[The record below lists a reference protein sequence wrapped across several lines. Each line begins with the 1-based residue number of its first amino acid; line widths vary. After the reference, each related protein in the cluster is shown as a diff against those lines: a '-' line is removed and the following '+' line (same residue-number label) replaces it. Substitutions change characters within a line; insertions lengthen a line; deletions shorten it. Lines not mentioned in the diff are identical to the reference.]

1 MARVIVAGKN
11 SYVQNKNS
19 FEEINGLGQFFFPN
33 ALLRERSSTDL
44 KFVSL
49 FRTIEVQKTTNST
62 EHRVSIISFLS
73 LFAGGAAAGTFGA
86 LLGLGGGVL
95 LIPFLVLIIGVP
107 MHQAIA
113 TSIIA
118 VIATSSA
125 GAAMNLERRTV
136 NMRLGMMLEIATVF
150 GAILGGIT
158 ANRLSA
164 GLLAKLFSG
173 LLFFVS
179 LIMIWRAR
187 QRNGQEL
194 IHTDGSLPG
203 TFTDEASGRKVE
215 YTVKKV
221 PATVAVALVAGN
233 VSGLLGVGGG
243 IFKVPAMH
251 ILSGIPMK
259 AATATSNFMI
269 GVTAAASAFIY
280 FAHGHLNPFITCAAA
295 LGVLAGSMM
304 GVRISRKI
312 HSKVLTWVFAAVL
325 LGISVELY
333 WR

>member
-1 MARVIVAGKN
+1 MKLI
-11 SYVQNKNS
+11 
-19 FEEINGLGQFFFPN
+19 L
-33 ALLRERSSTDL
+33 
-44 KFVSL
+44 L
-49 FRTIEVQKTTNST
+49 FRTIEVSNT
-62 EHRVSIISFLS
+62 HALRGILLSILSFIFL
-73 LFAGGAAAGTFGA
+73 LAGGFVAGTFGA

-95 LIPFLVLIIGVP
+95 LIPFLVMVLNVP

-125 GAAMNLERRTV
+125 GAAMNLERRIV
-136 NMRLGMMLEIATVF
+136 HMRLGMLLEIATVS

-158 ANRLSA
+158 ANYLSA
-164 GLLAKLFSG
+164 TVLAKLFSG
-173 LLFFVS
+173 LMFLVAI
-179 LIMIWRAR
+179 IMIWQIR
-187 QRNGQEL
+187 QHNGQEKFY
-194 IHTDGSLPG
+194 TDGVLPG
-203 TFTDEASGRKVE
+203 DYIDDANGTTIC

-221 PATVAVALVAGN
+221 PTAMMISLIAGN
-233 VSGLLGVGGG
+233 VSGMLGVGGG

-280 FAHGHLNPFITCAAA
+280 FAHGHLNPFIASTAA
-295 LGVLAGSMM
+295 LGVLVGSMT

-312 HSKVLTWVFAAVL
+312 HSKVLTWVFAIAL
-325 LGISVELY
+325 LGISIQLY
-333 WR
+333 LR

>member
-1 MARVIVAGKN
+1 MKLI
-11 SYVQNKNS
+11 
-19 FEEINGLGQFFFPN
+19 L
-33 ALLRERSSTDL
+33 
-44 KFVSL
+44 L
-49 FRTIEVQKTTNST
+49 FRTIEVSNT
-62 EHRVSIISFLS
+62 HVLHGILLSILSFIFL
-73 LFAGGAAAGTFGA
+73 LAGGFVAGTFGA

-95 LIPFLVLIIGVP
+95 LIPFLVMVLNIP

-125 GAAMNLERRTV
+125 GAAMNLERRIV
-136 NMRLGMMLEIATVF
+136 HMRLGMLLEIATVS

-158 ANRLSA
+158 ANYLSA
-164 GLLAKLFSG
+164 TVLSKLFSG
-173 LLFFVS
+173 LMFFVAV
-179 LIMIWRAR
+179 IMIWRIR
-187 QRNGQEL
+187 QQNGPEML
-194 IHTDGSLPG
+194 HADGVLPSSLTDDANG
-203 TFTDEASGRKVE
+203 TTVH

-221 PATVAVALVAGN
+221 PAAMLISLVAGN

-243 IFKVPAMH
+243 IFKVPAMN

-280 FAHGHLNPFITCAAA
+280 FAHGHLNPFVASSAA
-295 LGVLAGSMM
+295 LGVLAGSMT

-312 HSKVLTWVFAAVL
+312 HSKVLTWIFAIAL
-325 LGISVELY
+325 LGISIQLY
-333 WR
+333 LR

>member
-1 MARVIVAGKN
+1 ML
-11 SYVQNKNS
+11 S
-19 FEEINGLGQFFFPN
+19 FMF
-33 ALLRERSSTDL
+33 LLVGG
-44 KFVSL
+44 FV
-49 FRTIEVQKTTNST
+49 
-62 EHRVSIISFLS
+62 
-73 LFAGGAAAGTFGA
+73 AGTFGA

-95 LIPFLVLIIGVP
+95 LIPFLVMVLGVP

-113 TSIIA
+113 TSIVA

-136 NMRLGMMLEIATVF
+136 HIRLGMLLEIATVL

-158 ANRLSA
+158 ANYLSA
-164 GLLAKLFSG
+164 NILAKLFSG
-173 LLFFVS
+173 LMFIVAI
-179 LIMIWRAR
+179 IMILRM
-187 QRNGQEL
+187 QQNDGQER
-194 IHTDGSLPG
+194 IHTDGILPC
-203 TFTDEASGRKVE
+203 TITDDASGASVH
-215 YTVKKV
+215 YTVKRV
-221 PATVAVALVAGN
+221 PAAMLISLVAGN

-280 FAHGHLNPFITCAAA
+280 FAHGHLNPFVASTAA
-295 LGVLAGSMM
+295 LGVLAGSMI

-312 HSKVLTWVFAAVL
+312 HSNVLTWVFALAL
-325 LGISVELY
+325 LGISIQLY
-333 WR
+333 LR

>member
-1 MARVIVAGKN
+1 ML
-11 SYVQNKNS
+11 S
-19 FEEINGLGQFFFPN
+19 FIF
-33 ALLRERSSTDL
+33 LL
-44 KFVSL
+44 
-49 FRTIEVQKTTNST
+49 
-62 EHRVSIISFLS
+62 
-73 LFAGGAAAGTFGA
+73 AGGFVAGTFGA

-95 LIPFLVLIIGVP
+95 LIPFLVIVLGVP

-125 GAAMNLERRTV
+125 GAAMNLERQIV
-136 NMRLGMMLEIATVF
+136 NMRLGMLLEIATVA

-158 ANRLSA
+158 ANHLSA
-164 GLLAKLFSG
+164 TVLTKLFSG
-173 LLFFVS
+173 LLFIVA
-179 LIMIWRAR
+179 LIMMWRAR
-187 QRNGQEL
+187 QHNGKEIL
-194 IHTDGSLPG
+194 YTNGVLAGSFIDNANG
-203 TFTDEASGRKVE
+203 ESVM

-221 PATVAVALVAGN
+221 PAVMCVSLVAGN

-280 FAHGHLNPFITCAAA
+280 FAHGHLNPFIASTAA
-295 LGVLAGSMM
+295 LGVLAGSIT
-304 GVRISRKI
+304 GVHISRKI
-312 HSKVLTWVFAAVL
+312 HSKALTWIFVLAL
-325 LGISVELY
+325 LGISIQLY
-333 WR
+333 LR

>member
-1 MARVIVAGKN
+1 MA
-11 SYVQNKNS
+11 YS
-19 FEEINGLGQFFFPN
+19 FETN
-33 ALLRERSSTDL
+33 ASFSYHRSANKHTE
-44 KFVSL
+44 
-49 FRTIEVQKTTNST
+49 FRMP
-62 EHRVSIISFLS
+62 IISFIS
-73 LFAGGAAAGTFGA
+73 LLLGGFIAGTFGA

-95 LIPFLVLIIGVP
+95 LIPFLVMLLGVP

-125 GAAMNLERRTV
+125 GAAMNLERRIV
-136 NMRLGMMLEIATVF
+136 HMRLGMLLEIATVT

-158 ANRLSA
+158 ANYLSA
-164 GLLAKLFSG
+164 SVLAKLFSG
-173 LLFFVS
+173 LLFLVA
-179 LIMIWRAR
+179 LIMIWRVR
-187 QRNGQEL
+187 QHTNQES
-194 IHTDGSLPG
+194 IYTDGTLPG
-203 TFTDEASGRKVE
+203 SFYDDANEKIVH
-215 YTVKKV
+215 YTVKNV
-221 PATVAVALVAGN
+221 PAALLVSIVAGN

-280 FAHGHLNPFITCAAA
+280 FAHGHLNPFIASTAA
-295 LGVLAGSMM
+295 LGVLAGSMT

-312 HSKVLTWVFAAVL
+312 HSKVLTWIFALTL
-325 LGISVELY
+325 LGISIQLY
-333 WR
+333 LR